1 MENYNEERE
10 QHGQTAVGFLAGLVI
25 GGLAGAI
32 TMLLVAPQSGERT
45 RDQIQR
51 RGTELREQTVAGVED
66 AVAQTRAKAA
76 QFTAGMREK
85 AGELQQRGQ
94 DMLDGQKER
103 WAPVVEAGQKAVNG
117 GD

>member
-1 MENYNEERE
+1 MQNYSDEHE
-10 QHGQTAVGFLAGLVI
+10 QNGHTAVGFLAGLVI
-25 GGLAGAI
+25 GGLAGAV
-32 TMLLVAPQSGERT
+32 TTLLMAPQSGERT

-51 RGTELREQTVAGVED
+51 KSIALRDQTVAGVEG
-66 AVAQTRAKAA
+66 AVAQTRARAG

-94 DMLDGQKER
+94 DMVDGQKKR
-103 WAPVVEAGQKAVNG
+103 WVPVVEASQKAVNG